1 MEIIKEVIDYESTL
15 RRNLLRSKGSRMR
28 HGEKLSKNLS
38 SFKPSLHLSQTRRRS
53 NLEGDGSLEYGWH
66 HKIFHFE
73 IRGQLCI
80 PVSIDHWASK
90 DNSLEMQL

>member
-1 MEIIKEVIDYESTL
+1 MKIQRPVRKYLRLVSTETEIEMEIIEEVIDYESTL

-53 NLEGDGSLEYGWH
+53 NLEEDGFLEYEWH
-66 HKIFHFE
+66 HKIFHL
-73 IRGQLCI
+73 R
-80 PVSIDHWASK
+80 
-90 DNSLEMQL
+90 